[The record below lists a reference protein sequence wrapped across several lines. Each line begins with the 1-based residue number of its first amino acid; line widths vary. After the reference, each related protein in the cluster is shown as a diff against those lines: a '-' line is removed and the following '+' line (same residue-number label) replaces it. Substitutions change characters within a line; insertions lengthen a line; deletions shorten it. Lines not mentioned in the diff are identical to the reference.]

1 MPCMTQQDQN
11 LLDLDTRDP
20 NALTLLSSLGPR
32 LTKFVR
38 ANGLI
43 VPNDEARHH
52 MATVVSVAT
61 QAQLVG
67 VLRALETRPR
77 CEIVAGAIIDGA
89 NRRRMRRLK
98 HNDPRTGDKATLED
112 VSRHVFPL
120 DVDCVATPTGL
131 DPRDLTAAANA
142 VRAALPTAFHGA
154 ACVAAATSGY
164 LLKSGLRFRCW
175 FRFDRALTCA
185 ELKRWLRREVAP
197 VDLSPLHA
205 AGVAYTAAPV
215 FENPADDPLPDGR
228 LIVLDGDACV
238 TAPSLEELR
247 PKEYARPGFAPR
259 HHGGGGSNVGGMSA
273 LIASSIRIRNAER
286 GGRHKTIL
294 RESLRLAGLI
304 ARGGLDEELAL
315 RSLLDDAVAVGK
327 EASEVIR
334 IFEWSKQVV
343 ASQQGQQDRDGLAG
357 KECA

>member
-1 MPCMTQQDQN
+1 MPCTHQQDEN

-20 NALTLLSSLGPR
+20 NALTMLSSLGPR
-32 LTKFVR
+32 LTKYVR
-38 ANGLI
+38 ADGLI

-52 MATVVSVAT
+52 MARVVPVAT
-61 QAQLVG
+61 QAQLVQL
-67 VLRALETRPR
+67 LRFLERRPN
-77 CEIVAGAIIDGA
+77 CEIVSGAIIDGA

-98 HNDPRTGDKATLED
+98 HDDPKTGDKATLED
-112 VSRHVFPL
+112 VPRHVFPL
-120 DVDCVATPTGL
+120 DMDCVATPTGL

-154 ACVAAATSGY
+154 GCVAVATSGY

-175 FRFDRALTCA
+175 FRFERALTCA
-185 ELKRWLRREVAP
+185 ELKRWLHREAAP

-215 FENPADDPLPDGR
+215 FENPADDPLPGGR
-228 LIVLDGDACV
+228 LVVLDGDACV
-238 TAPSLEELR
+238 TPPRVEEIRPMENLR
-247 PKEYARPGFAPR
+247 PSFAPR
-259 HHGGGGSNVGGMSA
+259 HHSGDGAHVGGMSA

-286 GGRHKTIL
+286 GDRHKTIL

-304 ARGGLDEELAL
+304 APGGLDEGLAL
-315 RSLLDDAVAVGK
+315 RSLLDDAVAIGK
-327 EASEVIR
+327 EAAEVIR

-343 ASQQGQQDRDGLAG
+343 ASRQGQQGRAGLAG